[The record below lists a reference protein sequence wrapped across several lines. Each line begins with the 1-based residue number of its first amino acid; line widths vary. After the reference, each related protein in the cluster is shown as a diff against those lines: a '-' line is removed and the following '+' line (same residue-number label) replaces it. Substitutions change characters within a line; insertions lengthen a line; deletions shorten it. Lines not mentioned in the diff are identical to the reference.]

1 MTGAFFAQSLHYE
14 GGTKHHPKG
23 EDADMRLNEFG
34 QPIGDA
40 VSFAGAMMPEPAE
53 LTGRTVLVAPLDA
66 NQGDAFYERIFGPFC
81 DESIMTYSSHD
92 LYLDRAS
99 FDSGFASMTASRDP
113 LFFAIL
119 RKPSASNLGVGQLAG
134 GENSDLREPVNLDH
148 SSDLLGMYAL
158 MRIRADMGSVE
169 MGHVIYTHEL
179 QRSRQATEAQY
190 LMARHVFEDLGYRR
204 YEWKCDSLNA
214 PSRAA
219 ALRLGFKA
227 EGRFRNDMV
236 YKGRT
241 RDTDWFSILDSE
253 WPAVK
258 ERLETWLDDDNFDQQ
273 GRQKRRLQDC

>member
-1 MTGAFFAQSLHYE
+1 
-14 GGTKHHPKG
+14 
-23 EDADMRLNEFG
+23 MRINEFG
-34 QPIGDA
+34 QPIRDA
-40 VSFAGAMMPEPAE
+40 VSFAGAMMPKPVE
-53 LTGRTVLVAPLDA
+53 LIGRTVLVVPLDA
-66 NQGDAFYERIFGPFC
+66 NQGNAFYERIFGPDC
-81 DESIMTYSSHD
+81 DESIMTYTTHN
-92 LYLDRAS
+92 LYPDRPV
-99 FDSGFASMTASRDP
+99 FDSGFASMIESRNP

-119 RKPSASNLGVGQLAG
+119 RKPSAPELGGGQSAG
-134 GENSDLREPVNLDH
+134 VKDANARKHVQLHG

-158 MRIRADMGSVE
+158 MQIRADMGSVE
-169 MGHVIYTHEL
+169 MGHVIYTREL

-204 YEWKCDSLNA
+204 YVWKCDSLNA

-258 ERLETWLDDDNFDQQ
+258 ERLENWLDDANFDQH
-273 GRQKRRLQDC
+273 GKQKRRLQDC

>member
-1 MTGAFFAQSLHYE
+1 
-14 GGTKHHPKG
+14 
-23 EDADMRLNEFG
+23 MRINEFG

-40 VSFAGAMMPEPAE
+40 VSFAGAMMPESVE
-53 LTGRTVLVAPLDA
+53 LIGRTVLAVPLSA
-66 NQGDAFYERIFGPFC
+66 NQSDAFYERIFGPDC
-81 DESIMTYSSHD
+81 DESIMTYSRQD
-92 LYLDRAS
+92 LYPDRAA
-99 FDSGFASMTASRDP
+99 FDAGIESMMASRDP

-119 RKPSASNLGVGQLAG
+119 RKPPAPDPGAGRSAG
-134 GENSDLREPVNLDH
+134 GEYPGLRSLTKPDDP
-148 SSDLLGMYAL
+148 SDLLGMYAL

-169 MGHVIYTHEL
+169 MGHVIYTKEL

-204 YEWKCDSLNA
+204 YEWKCDSLNE

-219 ALRLGFKA
+219 ALRLGFKP

-241 RDTDWFSILDSE
+241 RDTDWFSMTDSE

-258 ERLETWLDDDNFDQQ
+258 KRLENWLDDANFDQH
-273 GRQKRRLQDC
+273 GKQKRRLQDC

>member
-1 MTGAFFAQSLHYE
+1 
-14 GGTKHHPKG
+14 
-23 EDADMRLNEFG
+23 MRVNEFG

-40 VSFAGAMMPEPAE
+40 ISFPGAMMPEPVI
-53 LTGRTVLVAPLDA
+53 LTGKTVLVVPLYE
-66 NQGDAFYERIFGPFC
+66 NQGDAFYERIFSPEC
-81 DESIMTYSSHD
+81 DKAIMTYSTHD
-92 LYLDRAS
+92 LYPDRPT
-99 FDSGFASMTASRDP
+99 FDSGFESMIESRDP

-119 RKPSASNLGVGQLAG
+119 RNPSAHGLSVGQSAD
-134 GENSDLREPVNLDH
+134 GEDADIRKHVKLLD

-158 MRIRADMGSVE
+158 QRIRSDVGSIE
-169 MGHVIYTHEL
+169 MGHVIYTREL

-214 PSRAA
+214 PSRTA

-258 ERLETWLDDDNFDQQ
+258 ERLETWLDDDNFDQDGMQ
-273 GRQKRRLQDC
+273 RRRLQDC

>member
-1 MTGAFFAQSLHYE
+1 MGV
-14 GGTKHHPKG
+14 
-23 EDADMRLNEFG
+23 NEFG
-34 QPIGDA
+34 QPIGD
-40 VSFAGAMMPEPAE
+40 VISFAGAMMPEPVN
-53 LTGRTVLVAPLDA
+53 LTGRTVLVVPLND
-66 NQGDAFYERIFGPFC
+66 NQGDAFYERIFGPDC
-81 DESIMTYSSHD
+81 DESIMTYSTHD
-92 LYLDRAS
+92 LFPDRPA
-99 FDSGFASMTASRDP
+99 FDSGFASMTDSRDP

-119 RKPSASNLGVGQLAG
+119 RKPSAPEFGVGRSAGLKDADIRKHVQLH
-134 GENSDLREPVNLDH
+134 D

-169 MGHVIYTHEL
+169 IGHVIYTHEL

-258 ERLETWLDDDNFDQQ
+258 ERLETWLDDDNFDQDGMQ
-273 GRQKRRLQDC
+273 RRRLQDC

>member
-1 MTGAFFAQSLHYE
+1 
-14 GGTKHHPKG
+14 
-23 EDADMRLNEFG
+23 MRINEFG

-40 VSFAGAMMPEPAE
+40 ISFPGAITPEPVI
-53 LTGRTVLVAPLDA
+53 LTGSTVLAVPLDG
-66 NQGDAFYERIFGPFC
+66 NQGDAFYERIFSPEC
-81 DESIMTYSSHD
+81 DKAIMTYSTHD
-92 LYLDRAS
+92 LYPDRPS
-99 FDSGFASMTASRDP
+99 FDSGFESMIESRNP

-119 RKPSASNLGVGQLAG
+119 RNPSAHGLSVGQSADGKDADIRKHVKL
-134 GENSDLREPVNLDH
+134 LD

-158 MRIRADMGSVE
+158 QRIRSDVGSIE
-169 MGHVIYTHEL
+169 MGHVIYTREL

-214 PSRAA
+214 PSRTA

-253 WPAVK
+253 WPTIK
-258 ERLETWLDDDNFDQQ
+258 ERLETWLDDDNFDQDGMQ
-273 GRQKRRLQDC
+273 RRRLQDC

>member
-1 MTGAFFAQSLHYE
+1 
-14 GGTKHHPKG
+14 
-23 EDADMRLNEFG
+23 MRINEFG

-40 VSFAGAMMPEPAE
+40 ISFPGAVTPEPVI
-53 LTGRTVLVAPLDA
+53 LTGSTVLAVPLDG
-66 NQGDAFYERIFGPFC
+66 NQGDAFYERIFSPEC
-81 DESIMTYSSHD
+81 DKAIMTYSTHD
-92 LYLDRAS
+92 LYPDRPS
-99 FDSGFASMTASRDP
+99 FDSGFESMIESRNP
-113 LFFAIL
+113 LFYAIL
-119 RKPSASNLGVGQLAG
+119 RNPSAHGKDADIRKHVKL
-134 GENSDLREPVNLDH
+134 LD

-158 MRIRADMGSVE
+158 QRIRSDVGSIE

>member
-1 MTGAFFAQSLHYE
+1 
-14 GGTKHHPKG
+14 
-23 EDADMRLNEFG
+23 MRINEFG

-40 VSFAGAMMPEPAE
+40 ISFPGAITPEPVI
-53 LTGRTVLVAPLDA
+53 LTGSTVLAVPLDG
-66 NQGDAFYERIFGPFC
+66 NQGDAFYERIFSPEC
-81 DESIMTYSSHD
+81 DKAIMTYSTHD
-92 LYLDRAS
+92 LYPDRPS
-99 FDSGFASMTASRDP
+99 FDSGFESMIESRNP

-119 RKPSASNLGVGQLAG
+119 RNPSAHGLSVGQSADGKDADIRKHVKL
-134 GENSDLREPVNLDH
+134 LD

-158 MRIRADMGSVE
+158 QRIRSDVGSIE
-169 MGHVIYTHEL
+169 MGHVIYTREL

-253 WPAVK
+253 WPTVK
-258 ERLETWLDDDNFDQQ
+258 ERLETWLDDDNFDQDGMQ
-273 GRQKRRLQDC
+273 RRRLQDC

>member
-1 MTGAFFAQSLHYE
+1 
-14 GGTKHHPKG
+14 
-23 EDADMRLNEFG
+23 MRINEFG

-40 VSFAGAMMPEPAE
+40 ISFAGARMPEPVK
-53 LTGRTVLVAPLDA
+53 LTGGTVLVVPLGESQD
-66 NQGDAFYERIFGPFC
+66 DAFYERIFGPEC
-81 DESIMTYSSHD
+81 DKSIMTYSTHD
-92 LYLDRAS
+92 LYPDRPA
-99 FDSGFASMTASRDP
+99 FNSGFASMIESRDP

-119 RKPSASNLGVGQLAG
+119 RKQSEPELDAGQSAG
-134 GENSDLREPVNLDH
+134 GKDADIREHVKLLD

-158 MRIRADMGSVE
+158 QRIRSDVGSVE
-169 MGHVIYTHEL
+169 MGHVIYTKDL

-241 RDTDWFSILDSE
+241 RDTDWFSILDRE

-258 ERLETWLDDDNFDQQ
+258 RRLETWLDDANFDQG

>member
-1 MTGAFFAQSLHYE
+1 
-14 GGTKHHPKG
+14 
-23 EDADMRLNEFG
+23 MRINEFG

-40 VSFAGAMMPEPAE
+40 IAFAGATVPEPVE
-53 LTGRTVLVAPLDA
+53 LAGRTVLAVPLGG
-66 NQGDAFYERIFGPFC
+66 NQGDAFYERIFGPEC
-81 DESIMTYSSHD
+81 DRSIMTYSTHD
-92 LYLDRAS
+92 LYPDRPA
-99 FDSGFASMTASRDP
+99 FDSGFASMVASQDP

-119 RKPSASNLGVGQLAG
+119 RKPSGPESGVGQSADRKDPG
-134 GENSDLREPVNLDH
+134 IREYVKLHDASN
-148 SSDLLGMYAL
+148 LLGMYAL

-169 MGHVIYTHEL
+169 MGHVIYTKDL

-241 RDTDWFSILDSE
+241 RDTDWFSILGSE

-258 ERLETWLDDDNFDQQ
+258 ERLETWLDDDNFHQD

>member
-1 MTGAFFAQSLHYE
+1 
-14 GGTKHHPKG
+14 
-23 EDADMRLNEFG
+23 MRINEFG

-40 VSFAGAMMPEPAE
+40 ISFPGAVTPEPVI
-53 LTGRTVLVAPLDA
+53 LTGRTVLVVPLNE
-66 NQGDAFYERIFGPFC
+66 NQGDAFYERIFSPEC
-81 DESIMTYSSHD
+81 DKAIMTYSTHD
-92 LYLDRAS
+92 LYPDRPA
-99 FDSGFASMTASRDP
+99 FDSGFESMIESRNP

-119 RKPSASNLGVGQLAG
+119 RNPSAHGLSVGQSAAG
-134 GENSDLREPVNLDH
+134 KDADMREHVKLLD

-219 ALRLGFKA
+219 ALRLGFQA

-241 RDTDWFSILDSE
+241 RDTDWFSMLDSE
-253 WPAVK
+253 WPTVK
-258 ERLETWLDDDNFDQQ
+258 ERLETWLDDDNFDQDGMQ
-273 GRQKRRLQDC
+273 RRRLRDC

>member
-1 MTGAFFAQSLHYE
+1 
-14 GGTKHHPKG
+14 
-23 EDADMRLNEFG
+23 MRINEFG

-40 VSFAGAMMPEPAE
+40 ISFPGAITPEPVI
-53 LTGRTVLVAPLDA
+53 LTGSTVLAVPLDG
-66 NQGDAFYERIFGPFC
+66 NQGDAFYERIFSPEC
-81 DESIMTYSSHD
+81 DKAIMTYSTHD
-92 LYLDRAS
+92 LYPNRPS
-99 FDSGFASMTASRDP
+99 FDSGFESMIESRNP

-119 RKPSASNLGVGQLAG
+119 RNPSAHGLSVGQSADGKDADIRKHVKL
-134 GENSDLREPVNLDH
+134 LD

-158 MRIRADMGSVE
+158 QRIRSDVGSIE

-241 RDTDWFSILDSE
+241 RDTDWFSITDSE
-253 WPAVK
+253 WPTVK
-258 ERLETWLDDDNFDQQ
+258 KRLETWLDDANFDQD

>member
-1 MTGAFFAQSLHYE
+1 
-14 GGTKHHPKG
+14 
-23 EDADMRLNEFG
+23 MRINEFG

-40 VSFAGAMMPEPAE
+40 ISFPGAITPEPVI
-53 LTGRTVLVAPLDA
+53 LTGSTVRAVPLDG
-66 NQGDAFYERIFGPFC
+66 NQGDAFYERIFSPEC
-81 DESIMTYSSHD
+81 DKAIMTYSTHD
-92 LYLDRAS
+92 LYPDRPS
-99 FDSGFASMTASRDP
+99 FDSGFESMIESRNP

-119 RKPSASNLGVGQLAG
+119 RNPSADGKDADIQKH
-134 GENSDLREPVNLDH
+134 VNLDH

>member
-1 MTGAFFAQSLHYE
+1 
-14 GGTKHHPKG
+14 
-23 EDADMRLNEFG
+23 MRINEFE
-34 QPIGDA
+34 QPIGDV
-40 VSFAGAMMPEPAE
+40 VSFAGAMMPEPAK
-53 LTGRTVLVAPLDA
+53 LIGRTVLVTPLDA
-66 NQGDAFYERIFGPFC
+66 NQGDAFYERIFGPDC

-99 FDSGFASMTASRDP
+99 FDLGFASMTASWDP

-119 RKPSASNLGVGQLAG
+119 RKPSASDLCVGQPARG
-134 GENSDLREPVNLDH
+134 KNSDLQEPVKLDD

-169 MGHVIYTHEL
+169 MGHVIYTREL
-179 QRSRQATEAQY
+179 QKSRQATEAQY

>member
-1 MTGAFFAQSLHYE
+1 
-14 GGTKHHPKG
+14 
-23 EDADMRLNEFG
+23 MRINEFG
-34 QPIGDA
+34 QPIGDMI
-40 VSFAGAMMPEPAE
+40 SFAGAMMPEPVQ
-53 LTGRTVLVAPLDA
+53 LTGRTVLVVPLDE
-66 NQGDAFYERIFGPFC
+66 NQDDAFYERIFGPQC
-81 DESIMTYSSHD
+81 DKSIMTYSTHD
-92 LYLDRAS
+92 LYPDRPA
-99 FDSGFASMTASRDP
+99 FDSGFASMLESRDP

-119 RKPSASNLGVGQLAG
+119 RKPSAPELGVDQPAG
-134 GENSDLREPVNLDH
+134 GKDADMSEHMKLHD

-158 MRIRADMGSVE
+158 QRIRSDMGSAE
-169 MGHVIYTHEL
+169 MGHVIYTKEL

-241 RDTDWFSILDSE
+241 RDTDWFSIMDSE

-258 ERLETWLDDDNFDQQ
+258 ERLETWLDDDNFDQE

>member
-1 MTGAFFAQSLHYE
+1 
-14 GGTKHHPKG
+14 
-23 EDADMRLNEFG
+23 MRINEFG

-40 VSFAGAMMPEPAE
+40 VSFAGATMPKPVE
-53 LTGRTVLVAPLDA
+53 LIGRTVLVMPLDA
-66 NQGDAFYERIFGPFC
+66 NQGNAFYERIFGPDC

-92 LYLDRAS
+92 LYPDRAA
-99 FDSGFASMTASRDP
+99 FDSGFASIMASRDP

-119 RKPSASNLGVGQLAG
+119 RKPSASDLGVCQPADWTNLG
-134 GENSDLREPVNLDH
+134 LRKSTTIDD

-169 MGHVIYTHEL
+169 IGHVIYTREL

-219 ALRLGFKA
+219 ALRLGFNA
-227 EGRFRNDMV
+227 EGRFKNDMV

-258 ERLETWLDDDNFDQQ
+258 ERFENWLDDANFDQH
-273 GRQKRRLQDC
+273 GKQKRRLQDC

>member
-1 MTGAFFAQSLHYE
+1 
-14 GGTKHHPKG
+14 
-23 EDADMRLNEFG
+23 MRINEFG

-40 VSFAGAMMPEPAE
+40 ISFPGAITPEPVI
-53 LTGRTVLVAPLDA
+53 LTGRTVLAVPLDG
-66 NQGDAFYERIFGPFC
+66 NQGDAFYERIFSPEC
-81 DESIMTYSSHD
+81 DKAIMTYSTHD
-92 LYLDRAS
+92 LYPDRPT
-99 FDSGFASMTASRDP
+99 FDSGFASMINSRDP

-119 RKPSASNLGVGQLAG
+119 RNPSAHGLSVGQSADGKDADIRKHVKLH
-134 GENSDLREPVNLDH
+134 D

-158 MRIRADMGSVE
+158 HRIRSDVGSVE
-169 MGHVIYTHEL
+169 MGHVIYTREL
-179 QRSRQATEAQY
+179 QRSRQATGAQY

-219 ALRLGFKA
+219 ALRLGFQA

>member
-1 MTGAFFAQSLHYE
+1 
-14 GGTKHHPKG
+14 
-23 EDADMRLNEFG
+23 MRTNEFG

-40 VSFAGAMMPEPAE
+40 ISFAGAMMPEPVN
-53 LTGRTVLVAPLDA
+53 LTGRTVLVVPLDE
-66 NQGDAFYERIFGPFC
+66 NQGDAFYERIFSPEC
-81 DESIMTYSSHD
+81 DESIMTYSTHD
-92 LYLDRAS
+92 LYPDRPA
-99 FDSGFASMTASRDP
+99 FDSGFASMIASRDP

-119 RKPSASNLGVGQLAG
+119 RKPSTSDLGIGRLAG
-134 GENSDLREPVNLDH
+134 GENSYLRELVKLDH

-169 MGHVIYTHEL
+169 MGHVIYTREL

-241 RDTDWFSILDSE
+241 RDTDWFSVTDSE
-253 WPAVK
+253 WPAMK
-258 ERLETWLDDDNFDQQ
+258 ERLETWLDDDNFDQD

>member
-1 MTGAFFAQSLHYE
+1 
-14 GGTKHHPKG
+14 
-23 EDADMRLNEFG
+23 MRINEFG

-40 VSFAGAMMPEPAE
+40 ISFPGAITPEPVI
-53 LTGRTVLVAPLDA
+53 LTGSTVLAVPLDG
-66 NQGDAFYERIFGPFC
+66 NQGDAFYERIFSPEC
-81 DESIMTYSSHD
+81 DKAIMTYSTHD
-92 LYLDRAS
+92 LYPDRPS
-99 FDSGFASMTASRDP
+99 FDSGFESMIESRNP

-119 RKPSASNLGVGQLAG
+119 RNPSAHGLSVGQSADG
-134 GENSDLREPVNLDH
+134 KDADMREHVKLLD

-158 MRIRADMGSVE
+158 QRIRSDVGSIE
-169 MGHVIYTHEL
+169 MGHVIYTREL

-253 WPAVK
+253 WPTVK

-273 GRQKRRLQDC
+273 GRQKHRLQDC

>member
-1 MTGAFFAQSLHYE
+1 
-14 GGTKHHPKG
+14 
-23 EDADMRLNEFG
+23 MRINEFG

-40 VSFAGAMMPEPAE
+40 ISFVGAVVPEPVK
-53 LTGRTVLVAPLDA
+53 LTGRTVLVVPLGE
-66 NQGDAFYERIFGPFC
+66 NQGDAFYERIFGPEC
-81 DESIMTYSSHD
+81 DQSIMTYSTHD
-92 LYLDRAS
+92 LYPDRPA
-99 FDSGFASMTASRDP
+99 FDSGFASMIASRDP

-119 RKPSASNLGVGQLAG
+119 RNPSVPDLGVGQSASGKDEDIHGHVKLH
-134 GENSDLREPVNLDH
+134 D

-158 MRIRADMGSVE
+158 HRIRSDMGSVE
-169 MGHVIYTHEL
+169 MGHVIYTREL

-214 PSRAA
+214 PSRSA

-253 WPAVK
+253 WPTVK
-258 ERLETWLDDDNFDQQ
+258 ERLETWLDDDNFDQD

>member
-1 MTGAFFAQSLHYE
+1 MTGS
-14 GGTKHHPKG
+14 
-23 EDADMRLNEFG
+23 
-34 QPIGDA
+34 
-40 VSFAGAMMPEPAE
+40 
-53 LTGRTVLVAPLDA
+53 TVLAVPLDG
-66 NQGDAFYERIFGPFC
+66 NQGDAFYERIFSPEC
-81 DESIMTYSSHD
+81 DKAIMTYSTHD
-92 LYLDRAS
+92 LYPDRPS
-99 FDSGFASMTASRDP
+99 FDSGFESMIESRNP

-119 RKPSASNLGVGQLAG
+119 RNPSAHGLSVGQSADGKDADIRKHVKL
-134 GENSDLREPVNLDH
+134 LD

-158 MRIRADMGSVE
+158 QRIRSDVGSIE

>member
-1 MTGAFFAQSLHYE
+1 MGV
-14 GGTKHHPKG
+14 
-23 EDADMRLNEFG
+23 NEFG
-34 QPIGDA
+34 QPIGD
-40 VSFAGAMMPEPAE
+40 VISFAGAMMPEPVN
-53 LTGRTVLVAPLDA
+53 LTGRTVLVVPLND
-66 NQGDAFYERIFGPFC
+66 NQGDAFYERIFGPDC
-81 DESIMTYSSHD
+81 DESIMTYSTHD
-92 LYLDRAS
+92 LFPDRPA
-99 FDSGFASMTASRDP
+99 FDSGFASMTDSRDP

-119 RKPSASNLGVGQLAG
+119 RKPSAPEFGVGRSVGLKDADIRKHVQLH
-134 GENSDLREPVNLDH
+134 D

-169 MGHVIYTHEL
+169 MGHVIYTREL

-241 RDTDWFSILDSE
+241 RDTDWFSVTDSE

-258 ERLETWLDDDNFDQQ
+258 ERLETWLDDDNFDQN

>member
-1 MTGAFFAQSLHYE
+1 
-14 GGTKHHPKG
+14 
-23 EDADMRLNEFG
+23 MRINEFG

-40 VSFAGAMMPEPAE
+40 IPFPGAITPEPVI
-53 LTGRTVLVAPLDA
+53 LTGSTVLAVPLDG
-66 NQGDAFYERIFGPFC
+66 NQGDAFYERIFSPEC
-81 DESIMTYSSHD
+81 DKAIMTYSTHD
-92 LYLDRAS
+92 LYPDRPA
-99 FDSGFASMTASRDP
+99 FDSGFASMTDSRDP

-119 RKPSASNLGVGQLAG
+119 RKPSAPEFGVGRSAGVKDADIRKHVQLH
-134 GENSDLREPVNLDH
+134 D

-169 MGHVIYTHEL
+169 MGHVIYTREL

-258 ERLETWLDDDNFDQQ
+258 ERLETWLDDDNFDQD

>member
-1 MTGAFFAQSLHYE
+1 
-14 GGTKHHPKG
+14 
-23 EDADMRLNEFG
+23 MRINEFG

-40 VSFAGAMMPEPAE
+40 ISFAGARVPEPVM
-53 LTGRTVLVAPLDA
+53 LTGKTVLAVPLDE
-66 NQGDAFYERIFGPFC
+66 NQGDAFYERIFGPKC
-81 DESIMTYSSHD
+81 DESIMTYTTHE
-92 LYLDRAS
+92 LYPDRAA
-99 FDSGFASMTASRDP
+99 FDSGFASMIESREP

-119 RKPSASNLGVGQLAG
+119 RKPSAPDFGVGQPVSEKDA
-134 GENSDLREPVNLDH
+134 DLREHVKLHD

-158 MRIRADMGSVE
+158 HRIRSDMGSVE
-169 MGHVIYTHEL
+169 MGHVIYTREL

-190 LMARHVFEDLGYRR
+190 LMARHVFEDWGYRR

-214 PSRAA
+214 PSRSA

-253 WPAVK
+253 WPTVK
-258 ERLETWLDDDNFDQQ
+258 ERLETWLDDDNFDQD
-273 GRQKRRLQDC
+273 GRQKCRLQDC

>member
-1 MTGAFFAQSLHYE
+1 
-14 GGTKHHPKG
+14 
-23 EDADMRLNEFG
+23 MRINEFG

-40 VSFAGAMMPEPAE
+40 VSFAGTMMPKPVE
-53 LTGRTVLVAPLDA
+53 LIGRTVLVVPLDA
-66 NQGDAFYERIFGPFC
+66 NQGNAFYERIFGPHC
-81 DESIMTYSSHD
+81 DEAIMTYSTHD
-92 LYLDRAS
+92 LYPDRPA
-99 FDSGFASMTASRDP
+99 FDSDFTSMIESRDP

-119 RKPSASNLGVGQLAG
+119 RKPSALEFGIGQSAGVKDVDIRKHVQFH
-134 GENSDLREPVNLDH
+134 D

-169 MGHVIYTHEL
+169 MGHVIYTREL

-241 RDTDWFSILDSE
+241 RDTDWFSIMDSE

-258 ERLETWLDDDNFDQQ
+258 ERLETWLDDDNFDQH